1 MTNQQA
7 PDPNALIMG
16 SGARSAKFQ
25 NVKDRVGG
33 TIVNYVTRQQTDI
46 NGSVKTYDDG
56 NPMWQT
62 VITLAT
68 ELQEDDDDDGL
79 RAVYA
84 KGEMLKAIRTA
95 CVKAGATGIS
105 RGGKLAIQF
114 TGERAPAKKGFSA
127 TKLFIARYEAP
138 EVEEEAPAVGD
149 APPYLTDEDLPF

>member
-46 NGSVKTYDDG
+46 NGSPKTYDDG

-68 ELQEDDDDDGL
+68 DLQEDDDDDGL

-95 CVKAGATGIS
+95 CVKSGATGIA
-105 RGGKLAIQF
+105 RGGKLAVQYS
-114 TGERAPAKKGFSA
+114 GERPPSQRGFNA
-127 TKLFIARYEAP
+127 TKLFVARYEAP
-138 EVEEEAPAVGD
+138 EVEEEAPADD
-149 APPYLTDEDLPF
+149 APPYLTDDDIPF